1 MIKVAING
9 FGTIGRRVAHA
20 VSQQSDMKI
29 SGIVKVRPDYVAKV
43 AAKEYQIY
51 TPDEETNK
59 TFKDAGLETNGISSE
74 LFKNSDVVV
83 DATPDG
89 MGRRNKEMYRKIG
102 KKVIFQGGEEA
113 SISDASFNSYASY
126 NQCVGLGFLR
136 VVSCNTTGLTRS
148 IYPIHKEIGTEY
160 VMSTLIRRGT
170 DPNDN
175 KKGPMNAIEPSFS
188 FPSHQSLDVKTIIK
202 DLKIES
208 VAVKVPTTLMHV
220 HIIHMDLRR
229 ETNEE
234 EIFNLWKRYRR
245 IKILSKKDGFES
257 TAQIMDLPRELG
269 RNRSDL
275 YELVILKE
283 SVRVEGKKLNYI
295 QAVHQES
302 IVVPENVDAIRA
314 ITDIQSQE
322 DSLKLTDFSLGIN
335 DGILI

>member
-9 FGTIGRRVAHA
+9 FGTIGRRVAYA
-20 VSQQSDMKI
+20 VSQQSDMEI
-29 SGIVKVRPDYVAKV
+29 SGIVKVNPDYVAKV
-43 AAKEYQIY
+43 AAKEFKIY
-51 TPDEETNK
+51 TPDLESRK
-59 TFKDAGLETNGISSE
+59 KFKDSGIETKGISTE
-74 LFKNSDVVV
+74 LFMNSDVVV
-83 DATPDG
+83 DATPEG
-89 MGRRNKEMYRKIG
+89 VGKRNKEIYKDLRK
-102 KKVIFQGGEEA
+102 KAIFQGGEEA
-113 SISDASFNSYASY
+113 SLTDASFNAYASY
-126 NQCVGLGFLR
+126 NQCIGKSYLR

-148 IYPIHKEIGTEY
+148 LYPIHKEIGAEF

-188 FPSHQSLDVKTIIK
+188 FPSHQSLDVKTIIS
-202 DLKIES
+202 DLNIES

-220 HIIHMDLRR
+220 HVVHVDLKRDSS
-229 ETNEE
+229 EE
-234 EIFNLWKRYRR
+234 EIINLWNKYRR
-245 IKILSKKDGFES
+245 IKILSKKDGFLS

-283 SVRVEGKKLNYI
+283 SVKVDGKKLNYI

-314 ITDIQSQE
+314 ITGIRTQE
-322 DSLKLTDFSLGIN
+322 DSLNLTDQNLGIKN
-335 DGILI
+335 ENLI